1 LLGEAEKIPAPHFL
15 VGCEVRVS
23 AQSIGVERWVR
34 DGMVSSHSVTGREG
48 GEAKGNGGRGRPD
61 FGC

>member
-1 LLGEAEKIPAPHFL
+1 MLVAARKIPAPHFL
-15 VGCEVRVS
+15 VGCDVRVLVQ
-23 AQSIGVERWVR
+23 AIGVERWVR

-61 FGC
+61 VGC